1 MRWARVTRKN
11 INTSK
16 NSQKRQLSTNK
27 NRVLK
32 LTLKR
37 KRSTSQIVCSKVTT
51 KTLKAK
57 DSWTRCPTRT
67 KRRTFWFFKILLKML
82 QTSRSHKTLSQ
93 SLASGLANLKSKSLI
108 WFTVK
113 ARQQTERTLS
123 MRLARQEKF
132 SFSSFLS
139 QMIKTTV
146 PPGGQKLP

>member
-1 MRWARVTRKN
+1 MRWARVTKKN
-11 INTSK
+11 IKTSK

-27 NRVLK
+27 SRVLK

-51 KTLKAK
+51 KTLKAI
-57 DSWTRCPTRT
+57 DSWTCCPTKT
-67 KRRTFWFFKILLKML
+67 KRRTFCYFKTQLKML
-82 QTSRSHKTLSQ
+82 QTSRFHKTLNQ
-93 SLASGLANLKSKSLI
+93 SLTSGLVNLKTKSLI

-113 ARQQTERTLS
+113 ARQQTERTLL

-139 QMIKTTV
+139 QMIKTIV
-146 PPGGQKLP
+146 PPGGRKLP